1 MKTLKIQKILHLML
15 WIAGLSF
22 MTSSCIKPT
31 LYPIPKARGLV
42 PYHIGD
48 TVCFV
53 DEKGKAI
60 PLVVTREE
68 TWWWQFDSYA
78 YHYSE
83 NWEMVLLSATGDYQL
98 TLSAGD
104 QSEQMG
110 IVNGFMCY
118 FWSKT
123 PPEYGIWAKV
133 GFTSR
138 GDFSAEHTLCDSV
151 RIGDHVYYNVRQRN
165 DFYYSK
171 THGILQMTD
180 GKHTITLDEI
190 KYAQAK

>member
-1 MKTLKIQKILHLML
+1 MKTLKTLRLML

-22 MTSSCIKPT
+22 MTFSCIKPT
-31 LYPIPKARGLV
+31 LYPIPKAVRDLV

-48 TVCFV
+48 TVRFV
-53 DEKGKAI
+53 NETGKAI

-78 YHYSE
+78 YHYRE
-83 NWEMVLLSATGDYQL
+83 NWEMVLLSAEGDYQL

-104 QSEQMG
+104 QSEQME

-123 PPEYGIWAKV
+123 PPEYGIWARV
-133 GFTSR
+133 SCTSR
-138 GDFSAEHTLCDSV
+138 GDFTEKHTLCDSV
-151 RIGDHVYYNVRQRN
+151 RIGDQVYYNVYQRG

-171 THGILQMTD
+171 THGVLQMTD
-180 GKHTITLDEI
+180 GKHSFTLDEI
-190 KYAQAK
+190 KYAQEK